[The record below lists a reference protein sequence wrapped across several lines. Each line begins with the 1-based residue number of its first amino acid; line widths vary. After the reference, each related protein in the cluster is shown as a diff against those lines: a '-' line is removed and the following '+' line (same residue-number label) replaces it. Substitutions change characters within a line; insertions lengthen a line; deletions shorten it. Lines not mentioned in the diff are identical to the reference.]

1 MVSKLQVALAILSL
15 TTYAAAGTTV
25 LGTASARGPMR
36 VDGYAVQ
43 GNATV
48 FTGSVVET
56 QDASAVLRVAH
67 GVNLKLSK
75 SSLGTVYGDR
85 FILKRGETEVSDP
98 GSFALEANGL
108 RVTAQKPH
116 SVGIVVLTPKHAV
129 EVAAL
134 SGSFEVRDGRGSML
148 SSVLPG
154 QPRAFSRMPQAD
166 GGQSQAGEGP
176 TQASIAAQFLN
187 ISGLISSQGGH
198 YYLTSDSNVLYE
210 LIGNTGRFAKY
221 VGDKVDVSG
230 QFKPVSLPGGAVGT
244 IDVRSMSLHGGGT
257 VLGKKDAWIITGA
270 ALAGAGTVGF
280 VVHNALNPAASR

>member
-1 MVSKLQVALAILSL
+1 MFSKLQVALALLSL

-25 LGTASARGPMR
+25 LGTASARGPIR

-48 FTGSVVET
+48 FAGSVVET
-56 QDASAVLRVAH
+56 QDASADLRVAH
-67 GVNLKLSK
+67 GVNIKLSK
-75 SSLGTVYGDR
+75 SSAGTVYGDH
-85 FILKRGETEVSDP
+85 FTLKRGETEVSDP

-108 RVTAQKPH
+108 RVTAKKPH
-116 SVGIVVLTPKHAV
+116 SVGIVLLTPKHAV

-154 QPRAFSRMPQAD
+154 QPRAFSRQPQVDA
-166 GGQSQAGEGP
+166 SQ
-176 TQASIAAQFLN
+176 TQAPIAAQFLE
-187 ISGLISSQGGH
+187 ISGLISSSGGH

-210 LIGNTGRFAKY
+210 LIGNTGRFQKF

-244 IDVRSMSLHGGGT
+244 IDIKTMRLHGGGT
-257 VLGKKDAWIITGA
+257 VLSRKDAWIITGA